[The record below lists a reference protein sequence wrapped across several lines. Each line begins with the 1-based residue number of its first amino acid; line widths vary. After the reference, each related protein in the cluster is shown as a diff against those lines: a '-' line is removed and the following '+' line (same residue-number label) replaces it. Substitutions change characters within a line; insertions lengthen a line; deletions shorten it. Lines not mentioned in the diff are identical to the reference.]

1 MNAAH
6 SLRRKWFYLAALV
19 LLLFPLSQLSRPSS
33 VAHSVDPTDESAAA
47 APADARR
54 SSASGGW
61 LSQVRQKEQLAND
74 QLLNIDPTS
83 ETMKLAA
90 LGLRPLAVTILW
102 QQSHEYKKREDWSN
116 LLATSKLILRLQP
129 SFLEVWRH
137 VSWNIAYNVSVEWD
151 DYRDRYHWVME
162 GIRLDQR
169 GVRENRNDPSLLWWL
184 GWMVSHKIGKSDEAD
199 LFRKLF
205 VKDDDFHGERKL
217 RERDNW
223 LVGKSYY
230 RLAESVVDQGLNLR
244 PFKGTAMIIF
254 HSSPPLNNFYYALA
268 LAKDGIYDEVCRE
281 AWRRA
286 FQEWAGNDPSYKPT
300 PFGERRQKL
309 SLSPWETGTRF
320 DTIQLNYQEKYEA
333 EAKRLWADLEKLR
346 PGAKQQLEE
355 AKRAALSDA
364 ERKAMAKPYAER
376 TPDEANLA
384 AVAASKLTV
393 SADEVAEAAPPEL
406 RPQAKQLAKEI
417 QYAVQE
423 ADWINRYRGIVN
435 FEYWRVRAD
444 SEQTDDAAQARRL
457 QAEGKKAAA
466 DADFRLAH
474 DRFSAALEHHRLLV
488 DAFPDLLKESLSA
501 EELFTV
507 LKEYRGVLQQTEED
521 FPLGYGFVSVKEVR
535 DWDALL
541 GALRK
546 ASIDAKGGGDK
557 GTEAKAAEGSQALAA
572 LVAARLGDGARDA
585 VAKGLAG
592 DALPLSAKLEVLDA
606 VNRVIQSPDLA
617 TGPLA
622 ASPEGAAKWSER
634 AKKILALPAD
644 ERTAH
649 DLRVVQREL
658 VDRLWADLLKPAK
671 FEFVLA
677 DLVETHATMADLNE
691 IKLPTREG
699 QHGVD
704 APPGFKPEG
713 AKGSG
718 AAPAG
723 SAAPAGTGTSANT
736 GSVASTGTAAAA
748 TTAPPASPKDGEPTP
763 PASKEDPEKKPTPP
777 DVKEPVEKEPEAKG
791 AVVKEAEKGDSD
803 PKPAAPSEE
812 AAPPK

>member
-33 VAHSVDPTDESAAA
+33 VAHSADPTDETSASA
-47 APADARR
+47 APADPRR
-54 SSASGGW
+54 ASASGGW

-129 SFLEVWRH
+129 SFLEVWKH

-169 GVRENRNDPSLLWWL
+169 GVRENRNDPTLLWWL
-184 GWMVSHKIGKSDEAD
+184 GWMISHKIGKSDEAD

-205 VKDDDFHGERKL
+205 VKDDDFHGERKV
-217 RERDNW
+217 RDRDNW

-230 RLAESVVDQGLNLR
+230 RLAESVVDAGLNVR

-254 HSSPPLNNFYYALA
+254 HSSAPLNNFYYALA

-286 FQEWAGNDPSYKPT
+286 FQEWAGNDPNYKPV
-300 PFGERRQKL
+300 PFGERKQKL
-309 SLSPWETGTRF
+309 SLSPFETGTRF

-333 EAKRLWADLEKLR
+333 EAKRLEGELEKLC
-346 PGAKQQLEE
+346 PGVRQQLED
-355 AKRAALSDA
+355 AKRATLTEA
-364 ERKAMAKPYAER
+364 ERKAMDKPYAER

-384 AVAASKLTV
+384 AVAIARLPV
-393 SADEVAEAAPPEL
+393 SAKEIAEKAPPAAL
-406 RPQAKQLAKEI
+406 AQAKQLAEEI
-417 QYAVQE
+417 QYAKQE

-474 DRFSAALEHHRLLV
+474 DRYSAALEYHRLLI

-501 EELFTV
+501 EELFAV

-521 FPLGYGFVSVKEVR
+521 FPLGYGFVSVKEVK
-535 DWDALL
+535 DWDKLL
-541 GALRK
+541 DALRK
-546 ASIDAKGGGDK
+546 ASADAK
-557 GTEAKAAEGSQALAA
+557 GTEAEPVEGSQALAK
-572 LVAARLGDGARDA
+572 LVVAALDDATRDA
-585 VAKGLAG
+585 VAKGLKG
-592 DALPLSAKLEVLDA
+592 EALPLSAKLEVLDA
-606 VNRVIQSPDLA
+606 VNRVVQRPDLA
-617 TGPLA
+617 TGPRA
-622 ASPEGAAKWSER
+622 AGPEGAAKWSER

-644 ERTAH
+644 ERTSH

-699 QHGVD
+699 QYGVD

-723 SAAPAGTGTSANT
+723 SAAPATTAAGTNAASTAAGTSAAT
-736 GSVASTGTAAAA
+736 TTAAPASTA
-748 TTAPPASPKDGEPTP
+748 
-763 PASKEDPEKKPTPP
+763 ASKEPATKEETEKKPATPEP
-777 DVKEPVEKEPEAKG
+777 DKPAP
-791 AVVKEAEKGDSD
+791 KEAEKGTAE
-803 PKPAAPSEE
+803 PKPETPKEE
-812 AAPPK
+812 AASPN